1 MAHELSLYPLGRTG
15 GSYFQV
21 ISSWRT
27 GLGSKTGVRV
37 NFGRMWRKSGR
48 TDVPKFGGFGYML
61 IGNMRGSSPY
71 SFGSLDPGIL
81 PTFGF
86 VNLACVYS
94 VKTSSA
100 AGISSCDLVL
110 RDALV
115 DRKMAPVNDM
125 PSASYVFVRGSRTAA
140 KKTANELEL

>member
-61 IGNMRGSSPY
+61 IGNMRGSY
-71 SFGSLDPGIL
+71 W
-81 PTFGF
+81 
-86 VNLACVYS
+86 LA
-94 VKTSSA
+94 SA
-100 AGISSCDLVL
+100 RLAKLWCQIQCA
-110 RDALV
+110 RRQALV
-115 DRKMAPVNDM
+115 RCAPVSFHGM
-125 PSASYVFVRGSRTAA
+125 
-140 KKTANELEL
+140 K